1 MCSLSLAESN
11 NMTSLWLHFHT
22 AKQKSQAEWPT
33 KQIISKLMIAFTVNL
48 RNSMSALMAHD
59 IIKLNGMAQH
69 RQPHSI
75 ARYAIFCCCCW
86 LRSEKEWCIYQN
98 HFNHGELANWIFCCI
113 PFCQII
119 RIDRRRINRGR
130 GKIMSLQLSNLHD
143 ADATYRNTFTHTDC
157 KHSINLI
164 LG

>member
-119 RIDRRRINRGR
+119 RTMVRSTANKPRKRKNYV
-130 GKIMSLQLSNLHD
+130 
-143 ADATYRNTFTHTDC
+143 AATIEFIRCRCHIQKHIHTQR
-157 KHSINLI
+157 L
-164 LG
+164 